1 MGNKVE
7 KFTEAI
13 NYSVT
18 ALMPANEP
26 SEAELKAAEERR
38 RLRERRSHI
47 AQEILATEQNYVK
60 TLTELFTKW
69 ETPLRKALETKA
81 IISKEEIRNIFSN
94 SEVLMGFHQM
104 LLTSLDERITNWSD
118 GTEIGIVF
126 LEKAPVLKLYV
137 EYVNNYDNSVKTIA
151 DCLANKNFE
160 NFLIETV
167 GLVDTYP
174 LSTLLIQP
182 IQRIPRYEMLLSDLV
197 KNTWENHPDMESL
210 QKALALIKAN
220 AQFVNAQKKRFED
233 SQKLLEIQTKV
244 GMTDLFV
251 PHRGVVLDNDLL
263 LSKNGKP
270 SVAVKCC
277 LLNDSLLIWEAT
289 EKSLFNLRQGKVH
302 VFQELSI
309 VEMKDINQECVTFF
323 IEKDEYGLYFPPE
336 SKMTKEVWIK
346 EFNATLLSVL
356 KIKSAPV
363 IIEEKAK
370 KKPQPNDKKLEIF
383 NKKPEKE
390 PEKKVEK
397 KPDPKENHKKPEKKP
412 DPKNTP
418 QNLKNTPKPF
428 SFSET
433 KLKSPPPE
441 KKSKKPRTKNLPLWK
456 EKVKKKGWKNPI
468 KKCWKNPKKKW
479 KKKME
484 VICFLNSPARL
495 PPKKRK
501 QKTKRIN
508 LPYPKFCP

>member
-7 KFTEAI
+7 KLTEVI

-38 RLRERRSHI
+38 RLRERRAHI

-60 TLTELFTKW
+60 TLTELFSKW
-69 ETPLRKALETKA
+69 ETPLRKALETKP

-182 IQRIPRYEMLLSDLV
+182 IQRIPRYEMLLTDLV

-210 QKALALIKAN
+210 QKALALIKSN

-233 SQKLLEIQTKV
+233 SQKLLEIQTKI
-244 GMTDLFV
+244 GITNLFV
-251 PHRGVVLDNDLL
+251 PHRGVILDNDLL

-270 SVAVKCC
+270 SFAVKCC
-277 LLNDSLLIWEAT
+277 LLNDGLLIWEET

-302 VFQELSI
+302 VFQELSL

-323 IEKDEYGLYFPPE
+323 IEKDEFGLYFPPE
-336 SKMTKEVWIK
+336 SKMTKELWIK
-346 EFNATLLSVL
+346 EFNAALLVVL
-356 KIKSAPV
+356 KIKTAPV
-363 IIEEKAK
+363 IIEEKTK
-370 KKPQPNDKKLEIF
+370 KKPVDKKLEIF
-383 NKKPEKE
+383 KKSDSDNK
-390 PEKKVEK
+390 EKKVEK
-397 KPDPKENHKKPEKKP
+397 KPDPKENNKKVEKKP
-412 DPKNTP
+412 DLKENKN
-418 QNLKNTPKPF
+418 NNNNLLKNTQKAFLEPK
-428 SFSET
+428 
-433 KLKSPPPE
+433 KSPPPLPE
-441 KKSKKPRTKNLPLWK
+441 KKVIEKP
-456 EKVKKKGWKNPI
+456 EE
-468 KKCWKNPKKKW
+468 KNPKSPILEKKT
-479 KKKME
+479 
-484 VICFLNSPARL
+484 
-495 PPKKRK
+495 RK
-501 QKTKRIN
+501 S
-508 LPYPKFCP
+508 

>member
-1 MGNKVE
+1 
-7 KFTEAI
+7 
-13 NYSVT
+13 
-18 ALMPANEP
+18 
-26 SEAELKAAEERR
+26 
-38 RLRERRSHI
+38 
-47 AQEILATEQNYVK
+47 
-60 TLTELFTKW
+60 
-69 ETPLRKALETKA
+69 
-81 IISKEEIRNIFSN
+81 
-94 SEVLMGFHQM
+94 MGFHQM

-251 PHRGVVLDNDLL
+251 PHRGVILDNDLL

-277 LLNDSLLIWEAT
+277 LLNDSLLIWEET

-302 VFQELSI
+302 VFQELSL
-309 VEMKDINQECVTFF
+309 VDMKDINQECVTFF
-323 IEKDEYGLYFPPE
+323 IEKDEFGLYFPPE

-356 KIKSAPV
+356 KIKTAPPL
-363 IIEEKAK
+363 IEEKGK
-370 KKPQPNDKKLEIF
+370 KKPPPNDKKLELFI
-383 NKKPEKE
+383 NKKSEKE
-390 PEKKVEK
+390 PEKEKKVEK
-397 KPDPKENHKKPEKKP
+397 KSDPKENHKKPEKKP
-412 DPKNTP
+412 DPKEKNN
-418 QNLKNTPKPF
+418 QFLKNTQKPF
-428 SFSET
+428 SFSEQ
-433 KLKSPPPE
+433 KPKSPPPE
-441 KKSKKPRTKNLPLWK
+441 KKVEKSEKPEEKNQKSPFMERKVEKTEKKVEKSDKKLVEKPEKKVEKKDGSELFINLNKFTGPAATKEKKPENPKEDNKSPIPKIMSLRASKPPEKERK
-456 EKVKKKGWKNPI
+456 EKEKHGPLI
-468 KKCWKNPKKKW
+468 
-479 KKKME
+479 
-484 VICFLNSPARL
+484 SPR
-495 PPKKRK
+495 RK
-501 QKTKRIN
+501 
-508 LPYPKFCP
+508 